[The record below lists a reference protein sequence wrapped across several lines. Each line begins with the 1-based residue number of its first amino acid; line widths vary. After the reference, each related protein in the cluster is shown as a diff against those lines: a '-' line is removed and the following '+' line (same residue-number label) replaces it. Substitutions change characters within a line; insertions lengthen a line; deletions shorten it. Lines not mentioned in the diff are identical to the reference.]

1 MYLFKK
7 GLVPGI
13 FNEMFLINNRIHSYN
28 RTRKSNAFH
37 IFPSRTNL
45 RHFAISFQGP
55 KFFNS
60 LNNDIQTAVS
70 ISLFKAKLKAF
81 LLS

>member
-1 MYLFKK
+1 MW
-7 GLVPGI
+7 
-13 FNEMFLINNRIHSYN
+13 NNYKFIRCV
-28 RTRKSNAFH
+28 
-37 IFPSRTNL
+37 L
-45 RHFAISFQGP
+45 RWALSFQGP

-60 LNNDIQTAVS
+60 LNNDVQTVVS